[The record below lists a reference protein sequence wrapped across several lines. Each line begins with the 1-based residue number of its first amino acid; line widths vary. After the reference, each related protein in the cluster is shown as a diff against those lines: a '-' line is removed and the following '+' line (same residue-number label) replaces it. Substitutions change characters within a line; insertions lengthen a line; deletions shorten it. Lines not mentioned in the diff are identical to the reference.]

1 MNVSISGKAAGE
13 AHLALDYYRRV
24 GGRIV
29 LKTSIVHVI
38 VKP

>member
-13 AHLALDYYRRV
+13 ANFAFDYYRRV

-29 LKTSIVHVI
+29 SKTSVVRVI